1 MKSAVFLLALALPVV
16 AQNSGPSANGDF
28 QFNAGGFAKSI
39 QFNARIDKDGQTK
52 GSMTFVGAAEIPD
65 QDVDGTGTAGP
76 GGLVSNLS
84 MTVEFDCLTISG
96 NRAVMSG
103 EVTESSV
110 SSFVGVRAIL
120 AVEDGGEGVK
130 KPIDRFTWGLYH
142 ARESG
147 WVPSDA
153 DLTVDPGVGLTW
165 LATDFERDDDV
176 GVPSH
181 PSTDI
186 SCASF
191 SLAAYALE
199 DVAHGAGNIQ
209 VKP

>member
-1 MKSAVFLLALALPVV
+1 MKSALFLLALALPVF

-39 QFNARIDKDGQTK
+39 QFNARIDSNGQTK
-52 GSMTFVGAAEIPD
+52 GEMTFVGAAEIPD
-65 QDVDGTGTAGP
+65 QDVDGSGNAAP

-84 MTVEFDCLTISG
+84 MTVKFDCLTITG

-103 EVTESSV
+103 EVTDSSV
-110 SSFVGVRAIL
+110 AAFIGTRAIL

-130 KPIDRFTWGLYH
+130 KPIDRYTWGLYH
-142 ARESG
+142 AQESG

-153 DLTVDPGVGLTW
+153 DLTIDPGVGLTW
-165 LATDFERDDDV
+165 LATDFEREDDA

-181 PSTDI
+181 PSTEI

-191 SLAAYALE
+191 PVGAYALD
-199 DVAHGAGNIQ
+199 DVSQGAGNIQ